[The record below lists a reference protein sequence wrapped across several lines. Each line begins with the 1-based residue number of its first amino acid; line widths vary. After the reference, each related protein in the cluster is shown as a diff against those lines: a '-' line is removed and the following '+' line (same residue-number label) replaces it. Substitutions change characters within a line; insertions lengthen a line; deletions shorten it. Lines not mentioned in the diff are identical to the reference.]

1 MSGAPHAAA
10 PSSGGA
16 PARFPPHVLA
26 EIRART
32 PLPSL
37 VGRDVKLARASRGF
51 RGCCPFHSEKNPSFF
66 VYPDH
71 YHCFGC
77 GAHGDAFSYLMARD
91 GCSFLEAASRLAGE
105 CGVDGTLARAT
116 SPQRAPA
123 ARIERIADD
132 TDDRRRRAA
141 LRLFLEAKPS
151 LAGTPAADYLAAR
164 GIDLALLARQPRSLR
179 FHPALPHHES
189 GRVFPALIAGV
200 VGPGGAFSATHRTW
214 IQQDEAGGWIKA
226 RVANPKLSLGIVA
239 AGCIPIWRGASG
251 KSLKDAPGD
260 EVVVIGEGIETCLS
274 IALACPELRVV
285 AAVSLGNLG
294 RVALP
299 DQVRSVILAADNDIK
314 DAARRGLQRAV
325 DLHLAAGR
333 SVRVARS
340 PVGKDFNDALR
351 AWA

>member
-1 MSGAPHAAA
+1 MSVAAQASGAPA
-10 PSSGGA
+10 P
-16 PARFPPHVLA
+16 RFPPAALD

-32 PLPSL
+32 PLPAL
-37 VGRDVKLARASRGF
+37 IGRDVKLSRASRGF
-51 RGCCPFHSEKNPSFF
+51 RGCCPFHTENNPSFF

-77 GAHGDAFSYLMARD
+77 GAHGDAFSYLMQRD
-91 GCSFLEAASRLAGE
+91 NLSFLDAAARLAGE
-105 CGVDGTLARAT
+105 TGVDAT
-116 SPQRAPA
+116 APRMPKRDPAPA
-123 ARIERIADD
+123 ARGAEE

-151 LAGTPAADYLAAR
+151 LAGTPAAEYLAAR
-164 GIDLALLARQPRSLR
+164 GIDLALLSRQPRSLR
-179 FHPALPHHES
+179 FHPALQHHES

-200 VGPGGAFSATHRTW
+200 VGPGGAFSASHRTW
-214 IQQDEAGGWIKA
+214 LQQDEAGRWVKA

-251 KSLKDAPGD
+251 KSLRDAGPD

-274 IALACPELRVV
+274 IALACPELRVL

-299 DQVRSVILAADNDIK
+299 EQVRSVILAADNDVK
-314 DAARRGLQRAV
+314 EAARRGLQRAV
-325 DLHLAAGR
+325 ELHLAAGR

-340 PVGKDFNDALR
+340 PVGKDFNDALQ
-351 AWA
+351 AWV